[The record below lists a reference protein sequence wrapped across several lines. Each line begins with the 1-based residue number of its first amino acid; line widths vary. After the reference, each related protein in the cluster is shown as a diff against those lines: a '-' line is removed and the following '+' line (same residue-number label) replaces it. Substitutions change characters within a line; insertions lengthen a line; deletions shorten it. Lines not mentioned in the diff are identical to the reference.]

1 LTAPIHLITA
11 HYLQSLRVAAPKEYE
26 AFVEAFDAWA
36 TEVTVAVTTAP
47 QDQVLQQQGRAQ
59 AYLHLLKMFR
69 DPTNHLQQ
77 QQSNPPSA

>member
-1 LTAPIHLITA
+1 MALTTPGFVA
-11 HYLQSLRVAAPKEYE
+11 HYLQGIRVSAPREYE

-59 AYLHLLKMFR
+59 AFLHLLAMFR
-69 DPTNHLQQ
+69 NPISPPKTT
-77 QQSNPPSA
+77 NPPSA

>member
-1 LTAPIHLITA
+1 MTVSISAITA
-11 HYLQSLRVAAPKEYE
+11 HYLQSVRVAAPKEYE

-36 TEVTVAVTTAP
+36 TEVTVAVTTAS
-47 QDQVLQQQGRAQ
+47 QDQILQQQGRAQ

-69 DPTNHLQQ
+69 DPTDFLQ

>member
-1 LTAPIHLITA
+1 MTTPNTRQYVA
-11 HYLQSLRVAAPKEYE
+11 HYLQGLRVGAPREYE

-59 AYLHLLKMFR
+59 AYLHLLQLFR
-69 DPTNHLQQ
+69 NPTAAPAT
-77 QQSNPPSA
+77 QSPSA